1 MVNAENQKGLDH
13 ALRYITEQF
22 NQIHSQLPIDEKLLV
37 SYKNN
42 IFKDSVKIFQEIS
55 IIDGERN
62 NDALL
67 DKIAQKLED
76 EYLHL
81 IKQNKNKVKDLIQNY
96 FNDKF
101 KATVK
106 ENLRK
111 ELYTCFEDYDKE
123 AELFKGNQDLL
134 ICIRITISMLYL

>member
-1 MVNAENQKGLDH
+1 M
-13 ALRYITEQF
+13 
-22 NQIHSQLPIDEKLLV
+22 
-37 SYKNN
+37 
-42 IFKDSVKIFQEIS
+42 
-55 IIDGERN
+55 
-62 NDALL
+62 L

-123 AELFKGNQDLL
+123 AELLKGNQDLL
-134 ICIRITISMLYL
+134 NMYSNYYLYVIFIILKIFLFLFEFQRITV